1 MRVTLDKPLAADTPA
16 ISVVMMDPDV
26 VGWLGNFPDPRVD
39 YDRTQGPAP
48 SSDYIIRVDDRFA
61 GIVIA
66 SPELGCWIDPRYK
79 GTGIA
84 TRASTLALSR
94 YYAGGALLA
103 YARPAGAKG
112 RARHMLDRLGFTD
125 ATATNVDSPLLSL
138 SRQAFARAQPFQVL
152 TRRTLIQGIRPADLE
167 PLYDI
172 ASLRAVSNQ
181 LGFFRPGMTLNE
193 FGEILRPFSATPD
206 FWATIR
212 SEERVIGAIGLGP
225 STTGG
230 RSLNIFLSPLVS
242 GLEFASE
249 VLPAYLEEM
258 QDRFA
263 MTEIEAELFS
273 DDAAAARVLEKAGF
287 RLQEEFVMI
296 SPIRSDRAQRYRLVF

>member
-1 MRVTLDKPLAADTPA
+1 MRVTLGRPLAADTPA

-26 VGWLGNFPDPRVD
+26 AGWLRNFPDPRVD
-39 YDRTQGPAP
+39 HDRTKGPGP
-48 SSDYIIRVDDRFA
+48 SDYIIRVDDHFA

-66 SPELGCWIDPRYK
+66 SPELGCWIDPKYK
-79 GTGIA
+79 GTGVA

-103 YARPAGAKG
+103 YARPVGTKD
-112 RARHMLDRLGFTD
+112 RVRHMLDRLGFTD
-125 ATATNVDSPLLSL
+125 ATATNLDSPLLSL

-152 TRRTLIQGIRPADLE
+152 TRRTFVQGVKKADLE

-172 ASLRAVSNQ
+172 ASLRAVSYH
-181 LGFFRPGMTLNE
+181 LGFFRPGMSVAE
-193 FGEILRPFSATPD
+193 FGEVLRPFSATPD

-225 STTGG
+225 SSTGG
-230 RSLNIFLSPLVS
+230 LGLTIFLSPLVS

-258 QDRFA
+258 HDRFA
-263 MTEIEAELFS
+263 IPEIEAELFV
-273 DDAAAARVLEKAGF
+273 DDIAAARVLEKAGF
-287 RLQEEFVMI
+287 RPEEEFTMT
-296 SPIRSDRAQRYRLVF
+296 SPTRSDRGQRYRLTF